1 MSNDIYNDI
10 LSIYEEKFK
19 NTKVA
24 ELIKEDPSILK
35 KYPLLEIEFNIDGS
49 KKSLSSLASEKDIKE
64 TQIKSDE
71 NELDYKYSQ
80 NLINKDEYEKLKKE
94 NEEKLLKQNLVYD
107 DLIFDII
114 NNSDMD
120 ELKEEIKSSNLNSIA
135 LNRLASS
142 LSSVAE
148 NKINE
153 FQENNKNF
161 RVDKVAYWNYKYNLI
176 AKGYEKI
183 RELESFI
190 LSLV

>member
-1 MSNDIYNDI
+1 
-10 LSIYEEKFK
+10 
-19 NTKVA
+19 
-24 ELIKEDPSILK
+24 
-35 KYPLLEIEFNIDGS
+35 
-49 KKSLSSLASEKDIKE
+49 
-64 TQIKSDE
+64 
-71 NELDYKYSQ
+71 
-80 NLINKDEYEKLKKE
+80 
-94 NEEKLLKQNLVYD
+94 
-107 DLIFDII
+107 
-114 NNSDMD
+114 MD

-190 LSLV
+190 LSLVWIVSWVLNIQLLLLKEQLLL